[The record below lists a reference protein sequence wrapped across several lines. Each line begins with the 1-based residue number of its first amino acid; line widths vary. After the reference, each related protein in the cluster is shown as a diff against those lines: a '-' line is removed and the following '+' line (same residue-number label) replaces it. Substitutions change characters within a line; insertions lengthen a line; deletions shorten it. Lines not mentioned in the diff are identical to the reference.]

1 MLIVQIYSNDII
13 FGAINIS
20 LYIEFAKCMHS
31 EFEMSMIGE
40 FNYFLRLQIKQLKD
54 DIFINQDKYIKDLL
68 KRFKMED
75 AKTMAMLMSS
85 SIKLINEEQGKS
97 INTTMY
103 KGMMSS
109 LLYLI
114 ASRPNI
120 ILSVWLCVR
129 F

>member
-31 EFEMSMIGE
+31 EFEMSMMGE

-54 DIFINQDKYIKDLL
+54 NIFINQDKYIKDLL

-103 KGMMSS
+103 KGMMGS
-109 LLYLI
+109 LIYLT
-114 ASRPNI
+114 ASRLNI
-120 ILSVWLCVR
+120 IFSIWLCVR

>member
-31 EFEMSMIGE
+31 EFEMSMMGE

-54 DIFINQDKYIKDLL
+54 NIFINQDKYIKDLL

-103 KGMMSS
+103 KGMMGS

-120 ILSVWLCVR
+120 IFSVWLCVR

>member
-31 EFEMSMIGE
+31 EFEMSMMGE

-54 DIFINQDKYIKDLL
+54 NIFINQDKYIKDLL

-85 SIKLINEEQGKS
+85 SINLINEEQGKS

-103 KGMMSS
+103 KGMMGS
-109 LLYLI
+109 LIYLT

-120 ILSVWLCVR
+120 IFSIWLCVR

>member
-31 EFEMSMIGE
+31 EFEMSMMGE

-54 DIFINQDKYIKDLL
+54 NIFINQDKYIKDLL

-75 AKTMAMLMSS
+75 AKTMATLMSS

-103 KGMMSS
+103 KGMMGS
-109 LLYLI
+109 LIYLT

-120 ILSVWLCVR
+120 IFSIWLCVR

>member
-31 EFEMSMIGE
+31 EFEMSMMGE

-54 DIFINQDKYIKDLL
+54 NIFINQDKYIKDLL

-97 INTTMY
+97 IKTTIY
-103 KGMMSS
+103 KGMMGS
-109 LLYLI
+109 LLYLTT
-114 ASRPNI
+114 SKPYI
-120 ILSVWLCVR
+120 IFSIWLCVR

>member
-54 DIFINQDKYIKDLL
+54 NIFINQDKYIKDLL

-75 AKTMAMLMSS
+75 AKTMATLMSS

>member
-54 DIFINQDKYIKDLL
+54 NIFINQDKYIKDLL

>member
-75 AKTMAMLMSS
+75 AKTMATLMSS

>member
-31 EFEMSMIGE
+31 EFEMSMMGE

-54 DIFINQDKYIKDLL
+54 NIFINQDKYIKDLL

-103 KGMMSS
+103 KGMMGS
-109 LLYLI
+109 LIYLT

-120 ILSVWLCVR
+120 IFSIWLCVR

>member
-54 DIFINQDKYIKDLL
+54 NIFINQDKYIKDLL

-75 AKTMAMLMSS
+75 AKTMATLMSS

-103 KGMMSS
+103 KGMMGS
-109 LLYLI
+109 LIYLT

-120 ILSVWLCVR
+120 IFSIWLCVR

>member
-1 MLIVQIYSNDII
+1 
-13 FGAINIS
+13 
-20 LYIEFAKCMHS
+20 
-31 EFEMSMIGE
+31 
-40 FNYFLRLQIKQLKD
+40 
-54 DIFINQDKYIKDLL
+54 
-68 KRFKMED
+68 MED

-103 KGMMSS
+103 KGMMGS

-120 ILSVWLCVR
+120 IFSVWLCVR

>member
-1 MLIVQIYSNDII
+1 
-13 FGAINIS
+13 
-20 LYIEFAKCMHS
+20 
-31 EFEMSMIGE
+31 
-40 FNYFLRLQIKQLKD
+40 
-54 DIFINQDKYIKDLL
+54 
-68 KRFKMED
+68 MED

-103 KGMMSS
+103 KGMMGS